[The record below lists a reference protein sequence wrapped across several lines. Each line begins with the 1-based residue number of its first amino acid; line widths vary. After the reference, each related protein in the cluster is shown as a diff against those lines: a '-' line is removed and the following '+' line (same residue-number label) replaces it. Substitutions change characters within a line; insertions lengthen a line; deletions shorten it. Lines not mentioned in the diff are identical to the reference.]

1 MKNKADNLITEFAS
15 ILTSYGRNN
24 DGDRDYEEIYKV
36 AEASLEMLVMI
47 RHHQLERI
55 NDDELLS

>member
-1 MKNKADNLITEFAS
+1 MKSKADRLITEFAS
-15 ILTSYGRNN
+15 ILTSYGHENES
-24 DGDRDYEEIYKV
+24 DRDYDEIQKV

-55 NDDELLS
+55 DGDDLIS